1 MAIIERIDT
10 NGKRRWQVRIA
21 IRDADGKRQNRTIG
35 TFATKKEAKRAE
47 REVLSARDR
56 GAVIGP
62 DRLTVAELVDGWLTL
77 KAAAISKNS
86 ARDYE
91 GAARIHIK
99 PAVGSVRVQRLSGE
113 TLQAAYTSWREAG
126 LSPAMIRKCHVVV
139 SQALDLAVRRGVVPR
154 NVAADIILPRLDK
167 PKANLW
173 TADQLRRFL
182 DAAQARP
189 VLHRGGDSGVRRPD
203 DMVALWFLL
212 GLEGV
217 RRGEGL
223 GLRWSDVDF
232 GKGTAH
238 LVQTVAP
245 DKSNRGAAVILERTK
260 TAASSRT
267 VRLTSETLAVLV
279 AHRDR
284 QRFQRQQAGTAWRD
298 LDLITTTADGGPVN
312 PSNVSRSFDRLAAQ
326 AGLPR
331 ITPHG
336 LRHSCA
342 SLLMQAGVPVKAIS
356 ERLGYSSVNITL
368 NVYSHLVEDTQRDA
382 ALAMSALIAR
392 SKTAVSS

>member
-1 MAIIERIDT
+1 MAVMARIDGD
-10 NGKRRWQVRIA
+10 GKRRWQVRVA
-21 IRDADGKRQNRTIG
+21 VRDAEGKRRNQTIG
-35 TFATKKEAKRAE
+35 TYPTKREAEKAE
-47 REVLSARDR
+47 REALSARDR

-91 GAARIHIK
+91 GAARLHIK
-99 PAVGSVRVQRLSGE
+99 PAVGSIRVQRLSGE
-113 TLQAAYTSWREAG
+113 TLQTAYTGWRDVG

-139 SQALDLAVRRGVVPR
+139 SQSLDLAVRRGIVPR
-154 NVAADIILPRLDK
+154 NVAGDIILPRLEK
-167 PKANLW
+167 PKSNVW
-173 TADQLRRFL
+173 TAGQLRAFL

-189 VLHRGGDSGVRRPD
+189 VLHRGGDSGARRPD
-203 DMVALWFLL
+203 DMIALWFLL

-223 GLRWSDVDF
+223 GLRWADVDF
-232 GKGTAH
+232 AKGTAH

-245 DKSNRGAAVILERTK
+245 DKSNRGAAVILDRTK

-267 VRLTSETLAVLV
+267 VRLTSETLAVLA

-284 QRFQRQQAGTAWRD
+284 QRFQRQQAGSAWRD
-298 LDLITTTADGGPVN
+298 LDLITTTAGGGAVN
-312 PSNVSRSFDRLAAQ
+312 PSNVSRSFERLVEQ

-356 ERLGYSSVNITL
+356 ERLGHSSVNITL
-368 NVYSHLVEDTQRDA
+368 NVYAHLVEDMQHDA
-382 ALAMSALIAR
+382 ALAMSALIAPPKAAT
-392 SKTAVSS
+392 S

>member
-1 MAIIERIDT
+1 MAIIERKDT

-21 IRDADGKRQNRTIG
+21 VRDADGKRANRTIG
-35 TFATKKEAKRAE
+35 TYVLKKDAE
-47 REVLSARDR
+47 RAQREALSARDQ

-77 KAAAISKNS
+77 KATAISKNS

-91 GAARIHIK
+91 GAARLHVR
-99 PAVGSVRVQRLSGE
+99 PAVGAIRVQRLSGE
-113 TLQAAYTSWREAG
+113 ILQTAYTGWHDSG
-126 LSPAMIRKCHVVV
+126 MSPAMIRKCHVVV
-139 SQALDLAVRRGVVPR
+139 SQSLDLAVRRGVVPR
-154 NVAADIILPRLDK
+154 NVAADVILPRLEK
-167 PKANLW
+167 PKPNVW
-173 TADQLRRFL
+173 TADQLRAFL

-212 GLEGV
+212 GLEGL

-223 GLRWSDVDF
+223 GLRWADVDLA
-232 GKGTAH
+232 KGTAH

-245 DKSNRGAAVILERTK
+245 DKTNRGAAVILDRTK
-260 TAASSRT
+260 TASSSRT
-267 VRLTSETLAVLV
+267 VRLTSETLAVLA

-284 QRFQRQQAGTAWRD
+284 QRFQRQQAGSAWRD
-298 LDLITTTADGGPVN
+298 LDLITMTSDGGVVN
-312 PSNVSRSFDRLAAQ
+312 PSNVSRSFDRLVEQ

-342 SLLMQAGVPVKAIS
+342 SLLMRAGVPVKVIS
-356 ERLGYSSVNITL
+356 ERLGHSSVNITL
-368 NVYSHLVEDTQRDA
+368 NVYAHLVEDTQQDA
-382 ALAMSALIAR
+382 ARAMSALIAPRDVASR
-392 SKTAVSS
+392 S